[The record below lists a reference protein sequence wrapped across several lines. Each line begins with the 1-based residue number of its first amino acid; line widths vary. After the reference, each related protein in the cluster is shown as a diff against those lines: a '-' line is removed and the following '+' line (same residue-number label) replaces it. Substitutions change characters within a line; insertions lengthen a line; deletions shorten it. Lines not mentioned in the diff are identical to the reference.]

1 MNKKEPEIKI
11 QVKLDKNHV
20 PETIHWT
27 ATEGGI
33 ENEEAKA
40 AFLYVWN
47 ESMKEMLKLDLWTKE
62 MPIESMKKFF
72 HQILISMAQT
82 YARATDEQEVATEL
96 ENFAARFAKKS
107 KIL

>member
-1 MNKKEPEIKI
+1 M
-11 QVKLDKNHV
+11 DKRDAYR
-20 PETIHWT
+20 EY
-27 ATEGGI
+27 E
-33 ENEEAKA
+33 
-40 AFLYVWN
+40 
-47 ESMKEMLKLDLWTKE
+47 
-62 MPIESMKKFF
+62 KFF

>member
-20 PETIHWT
+20 P
-27 ATEGGI
+27 ATFTGRQEGGGI

-62 MPIESMKKFF
+62 MPIESMKNFF
-72 HQILISMAQT
+72 I
-82 YARATDEQEVATEL
+82 
-96 ENFAARFAKKS
+96 RF
-107 KIL
+107 